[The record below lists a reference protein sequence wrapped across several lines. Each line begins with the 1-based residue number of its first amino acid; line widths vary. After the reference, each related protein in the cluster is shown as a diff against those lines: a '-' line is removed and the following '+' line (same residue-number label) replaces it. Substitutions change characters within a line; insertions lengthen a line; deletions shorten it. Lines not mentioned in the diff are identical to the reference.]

1 MAAFSLR
8 TATFLWV
15 SAALVAP
22 LLKLKSPNSTPQ
34 FCRIGYRRPINGFAM
49 SSVPPTAPEIS
60 VLEKGLRD
68 SRFGGLLSHSS
79 NLNTNAG
86 GFRKNGFFLPLRDK
100 PNQRRS
106 LQVDRARELPAAHL
120 VALMQ
125 TP

>member
-1 MAAFSLR
+1 
-8 TATFLWV
+8 
-15 SAALVAP
+15 
-22 LLKLKSPNSTPQ
+22 
-34 FCRIGYRRPINGFAM
+34 
-49 SSVPPTAPEIS
+49 
-60 VLEKGLRD
+60 
-68 SRFGGLLSHSS
+68 LLSHSS